1 MQYDCIVSHTIVSE
15 VFVAQIGLQSSVG
28 YSGDDLSTRA
38 RIRDAALS
46 EFARHGYRGASI
58 RGIARAAGVSPGLV
72 QHHFGS
78 KERLRDVCDAHVM
91 SVMREI
97 KDRGIRQ
104 GVAADPAYLAARF
117 DEMAPIIEYM
127 VASLTSGSPA
137 VARWFDEVTDYTYE
151 VLTTGDIGPKLPAT
165 PETREIAA
173 VQTAMSLGVTILFD
187 HLHRVI
193 GPDLGKSDVLMRVGR
208 ARLFLTSDRILSD
221 EVAAKVREGLDRYAQ
236 QAEPPREEVSAER
249 DE

>member
-1 MQYDCIVSHTIVSE
+1 LELLMSQARAQPG
-15 VFVAQIGLQSSVG
+15 AQISSE
-28 YSGDDLSTRA
+28 DLSTRA

-78 KERLRDVCDAHVM
+78 KASLRDACDAHVM
-91 SVMREI
+91 SVMREV

-104 GVAADPAYLAARF
+104 GEAADPAYLAARF
-117 DEMAPIIEYM
+117 DEMTPIIEYM

-173 VQTAMSLGVTILFD
+173 VQTAMSLGVTILFE
-187 HLHRVI
+187 HLHRAI
-193 GPDLGKSDVLMRVGR
+193 GPELDKSEVLMRTGR

-236 QAEPPREEVSAER
+236 QAEPPREETSAER
-249 DE
+249 DD